1 MSEAMTFDVD
11 PSNSRQLRDW
21 DGEHGSYW
29 AEYADLYDR
38 SLAGYHPALLAAAN
52 AGPGDRIL
60 DVGCGSGQVA
70 IDLVRAAPGARAL
83 GVDLSTAQLDVAR
96 RRGAGLAVEFAQ
108 ADAQV
113 HDFGAAAY
121 DLIVS
126 RTGTMFFGDAA
137 AAFANLATATRPGG
151 RLAILV
157 WRGLAEN
164 QWLREIFEALRVGR
178 DLPMPPPGAP
188 GPFAQSDPAIGRA
201 IAGRRGLVRRRLRAS
216 RPVDLAGPR
225 RRSGNQ
231 VAAGPVRLAPARH
244 RRGAARRSRRE
255 PPGAVRSARDARR
268 RPTGLGGLADHRP
281 SGTLSRCW
289 TARRGAAP
297 RPQRIPKPNYVPP
310 TGSERI
316 DAVQCAR
323 IAAMRV
329 PERRHLAAELE
340 QQRGPAPA
348 LGWIRTPRGLRRRRV
363 AKEPFS
369 RSSGLG
375 AGRTWSGRGRWGH
388 GP

>member
-1 MSEAMTFDVD
+1 MREAMTFDVD
-11 PSNSRQLRDW
+11 RSNSRQLRDW

-38 SLAGYHPALLAAAN
+38 SLAGYHPEVLAAAN

-70 IDLVRAAPGARAL
+70 IDLVRTAPGARAL

-113 HDFGAAAY
+113 HDFGTAAY

-188 GPFAQSDPAIGRA
+188 GPFAQSDPATVEP
-201 IAGRRGLVRRRLRAS
+201 L
-216 RPVDLAGPR
+216 LA
-225 RRSGNQ
+225 
-231 VAAGPVRLAPARH
+231 AAGWSNVAFEPLDQPIWLGPDADQGTRWQLGQSGWLLHGTNQAQRT
-244 RRGAARRSRRE
+244 AAAANLHALFAAHQTPDGVE
-255 PPGAVRSARDARR
+255 LGSAAW
-268 RPTGLGGLADHRP
+268 LI
-281 SGTLSRCW
+281 
-289 TARRGAAP
+289 TARRAP
-297 RPQRIPKPNYVPP
+297 
-310 TGSERI
+310 
-316 DAVQCAR
+316 
-323 IAAMRV
+323 
-329 PERRHLAAELE
+329 
-340 QQRGPAPA
+340 
-348 LGWIRTPRGLRRRRV
+348 
-363 AKEPFS
+363 
-369 RSSGLG
+369 
-375 AGRTWSGRGRWGH
+375 
-388 GP
+388 

>member
-1 MSEAMTFDVD
+1 MREAMTFDVD
-11 PSNSRQLRDW
+11 RSNSRQLRDW

-38 SLAGYHPALLAAAN
+38 SLAGYHPEVLAAAN
-52 AGPGDRIL
+52 TGPGDRIL

-70 IDLVRAAPGARAL
+70 IDLVRTAPGARAL

-113 HDFGAAAY
+113 HDFGTAAY

-164 QWLREIFEALRVGR
+164 QWLREIFGALRVGR

-188 GPFAQSDPAIGRA
+188 GPFAQSDPATVEP
-201 IAGRRGLVRRRLRAS
+201 L
-216 RPVDLAGPR
+216 LA
-225 RRSGNQ
+225 
-231 VAAGPVRLAPARH
+231 AAGWSNVAFEPLDQPIWL
-244 RRGAARRSRRE
+244 GADADQGTRWQLGQSGWLLLDTNQAQRTAAAANLHALFAAHQTPDGVE
-255 PPGAVRSARDARR
+255 LGSAAW
-268 RPTGLGGLADHRP
+268 LI
-281 SGTLSRCW
+281 
-289 TARRGAAP
+289 TARRAP
-297 RPQRIPKPNYVPP
+297 
-310 TGSERI
+310 
-316 DAVQCAR
+316 
-323 IAAMRV
+323 
-329 PERRHLAAELE
+329 
-340 QQRGPAPA
+340 
-348 LGWIRTPRGLRRRRV
+348 
-363 AKEPFS
+363 
-369 RSSGLG
+369 
-375 AGRTWSGRGRWGH
+375 
-388 GP
+388 

>member
-1 MSEAMTFDVD
+1 MSEAMTFDVA

-29 AEYADLYDR
+29 AENADLYDR

-70 IDLVRAAPGARAL
+70 IDLVRATPGARAL
-83 GVDLSTAQLDVAR
+83 GVDLSIAQLDVAR
-96 RRGAGLAVEFAQ
+96 RRGAGLAVDFAQ

-126 RTGTMFFGDAA
+126 RTATMFFGDAA

-188 GPFAQSDPAIGRA
+188 GPFAQSDPTIVEPLLAAAGWSDVALEPLDQSIWLGRDA
-201 IAGRRGLVRRRLRAS
+201 DQGTRWQLGQSAWLLLGADEAQRAAAAANLRA
-216 RPVDLAGPR
+216 LF
-225 RRSGNQ
+225 
-231 VAAGPVRLAPARH
+231 AAHETSEGVRL
-244 RRGAARRSRRE
+244 GSAAWL
-255 PPGAVRSARDARR
+255 V
-268 RPTGLGGLADHRP
+268 
-281 SGTLSRCW
+281 
-289 TARRGAAP
+289 TARR
-297 RPQRIPKPNYVPP
+297 
-310 TGSERI
+310 
-316 DAVQCAR
+316 AR
-323 IAAMRV
+323 
-329 PERRHLAAELE
+329 
-340 QQRGPAPA
+340 
-348 LGWIRTPRGLRRRRV
+348 
-363 AKEPFS
+363 
-369 RSSGLG
+369 
-375 AGRTWSGRGRWGH
+375 
-388 GP
+388 